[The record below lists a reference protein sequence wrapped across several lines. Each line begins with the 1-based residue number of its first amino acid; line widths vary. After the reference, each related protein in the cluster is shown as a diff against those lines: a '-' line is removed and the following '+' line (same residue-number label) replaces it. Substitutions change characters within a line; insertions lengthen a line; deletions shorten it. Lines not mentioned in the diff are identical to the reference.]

1 MDETWTREFTY
12 TCTEEEI
19 YLCLKPQRA
28 AQGWAGAGGGADR
41 ILLLLTIYCLIGFF
55 ADGMTDWRALGVA
68 VIAVT
73 LIVVLLLVPEKRFRH
88 DAAREAE
95 LNRQLHVFLYDEG
108 LAFGTPDDILPF
120 SACRP
125 RLYADMAVL
134 RFAYGAVMAV
144 PKRAMTQGGLA
155 ALYQPPV
162 PIGGGLWKPTRKG
175 VTSMPQETPPRL
187 EFSVDVT
194 EKEYVEASLIA
205 ARRIGSLR
213 LTPVIIL
220 AAAAISVAGSAVLFL
235 VCVAAAAHYAVRD
248 RAAAGRRLFCHG
260 AGQYPPAGSPGLS
273 NV

>member
-19 YLCLKPQRA
+19 YLCLKRSGQRK
-28 AQGWAGAGGGADR
+28 AGPVRVGVQIG

-144 PKRAMTQGGLA
+144 PKRAMTQEDWQLF
-155 ALYQPPV
+155 
-162 PIGGGLWKPTRKG
+162 
-175 VTSMPQETPPRL
+175 TSRLSPSAEIMESPR
-187 EFSVDVT
+187 
-194 EKEYVEASLIA
+194 EKE
-205 ARRIGSLR
+205 
-213 LTPVIIL
+213 
-220 AAAAISVAGSAVLFL
+220 
-235 VCVAAAAHYAVRD
+235 
-248 RAAAGRRLFCHG
+248 
-260 AGQYPPAGSPGLS
+260 
-273 NV
+273 